1 MSPPII
7 GSENAEKDAV
17 LEASRLMLAAART
30 APKTAGVDD
39 LLTLIVYGKEKD
51 VIADKME
58 EIAVERK
65 IEVFK
70 RDAKNV
76 RDSLAVVLLAVRGDR
91 SIGLNCGSCGYEGC
105 QEFDKADKK
114 LGKDFVGPTCIFKA
128 MDLGISLGSA
138 AKTASILNIDNRV
151 MYRVGTAAS
160 KLKLLPQATII
171 IGIPVSTRGKS
182 IYFDRSK

>member
-1 MSPPII
+1 M
-7 GSENAEKDAV
+7 
-17 LEASRLMLAAART
+17 
-30 APKTAGVDD
+30 
-39 LLTLIVYGKEKD
+39 
-51 VIADKME
+51 
-58 EIAVERK
+58 
-65 IEVFK
+65 
-70 RDAKNV
+70 
-76 RDSLAVVLLAVRGDR
+76 AVRGDR
-91 SIGLNCGSCGYEGC
+91 SAGLNCGSCGYKEC

-138 AKTASILNIDNRV
+138 AKTASILNVDNRL